1 MKFSQYEIKSLHY
14 CGIIIFVQYLPGN
27 IRIRLIHILTKG
39 KERFLQHIK
48 CKWKIYTVLIK
59 NKDFYS
65 ILLGNRILFA
75 VSHVENLDLWH
86 NLSDMKKGHM
96 GIACCLIHLFNTFTW
111 KNMFKSNHILSADFS
126 PFQRRKIKS
135 FYTVF

>member
-1 MKFSQYEIKSLHY
+1 MQ
-14 CGIIIFVQYLPGN
+14 
-27 IRIRLIHILTKG
+27 ILTKG

-75 VSHVENLDLWH
+75 VSR
-86 NLSDMKKGHM
+86 G
-96 GIACCLIHLFNTFTW
+96 
-111 KNMFKSNHILSADFS
+111 KSGLV
-126 PFQRRKIKS
+126 
-135 FYTVF
+135 T